1 MYPPIQRFNL
11 VAANGLVIP
20 YIGYIEVDLIICGK
34 VIPKRG
40 VLIVKDSNGSS
51 YPGLI
56 GMNVIKEC
64 RKILMTQSGDGCL
77 GVESEVQVKV
87 WNQMFSVCEDLLNFV
102 DESGQISTIYW
113 PQGK

>member
-56 GMNVIKEC
+56 GMNVIKVC
-64 RKILMTQSGDGCL
+64 RKILMT
-77 GVESEVQVKV
+77 V
-87 WNQMFSVCEDLLNFV
+87 WRWLFR
-102 DESGQISTIYW
+102 GR
-113 PQGK
+113 K